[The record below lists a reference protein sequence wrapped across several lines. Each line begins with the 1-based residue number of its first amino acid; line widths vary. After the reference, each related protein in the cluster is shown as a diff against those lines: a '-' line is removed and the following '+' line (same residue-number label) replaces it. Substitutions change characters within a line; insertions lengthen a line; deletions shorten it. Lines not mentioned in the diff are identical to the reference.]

1 MESTVTKFANFIG
14 KSTDI
19 SISNAAFHSAKL
31 IVADCLGAI
40 IGGMAEPEIRALAE
54 SEGANSKNLFQ
65 ILSTA
70 EKVNDETVSF
80 LFGTAGTV
88 LEMDEGHQFAKGHPG
103 MHVFPA
109 LLAAARNSEISG
121 EGFLRA
127 FIIGYDVGARIGLAS
142 NLNPNMHPHGTWGG
156 LGAAASLAALHN
168 MDTQQANEYLNIVS
182 SLTLATSRK
191 TMLEGATVRNSYTG
205 VSNKMAHVGLSLL
218 KAGFSGESDGI
229 KSIFDGVVSSRFDSK
244 SAFEL
249 IGKRF
254 EVSRNYFKLHAC
266 CRYNHAALDALWK
279 IIEQHSEVKNINQIE
294 KIEVQSYNLAAELKD
309 QNPRNV
315 LACKFSVPFAIATTL
330 ANLDS
335 GVLSFTENMRT
346 NKNIQNL
353 CQKVTIVE
361 DTNMTGKLP
370 NLRPADVYIQ
380 MANGST
386 FKAQVTTN
394 RGDWQDP
401 YSEEELKQKFI
412 SLTTRL
418 WSQKKALNVY
428 SKSMKLE
435 KIPLDDLINS
445 IIN

>member
-1 MESTVTKFANFIG
+1 MESVVKEFANFIE
-14 KSTDI
+14 KSADI
-19 SISNAAFHSAKL
+19 EIPNATLHSAKL

-40 IGGMAEPEIRALAE
+40 VGGMAEPEIRMLAE
-54 SEGANSKNLFQ
+54 SKGDNVFE
-65 ILSTA
+65 ILDGTKRVA
-70 EKVNDETVSF
+70 DETISF

-103 MHVFPA
+103 MHIFPA
-109 LLAAARNSEISG
+109 LLAAARNREFSG
-121 EGFLRA
+121 EEFLRA

-156 LGAAASLAALHN
+156 LGAAAGLAVMNKMNA
-168 MDTQQANEYLNIVS
+168 QEASEYLNIVS

-191 TMLEGATVRNSYTG
+191 TMLEGATVRNSYAG
-205 VSNKMAHVGLSLL
+205 VSNKMAHVGLMLL
-218 KAGFSGESDGI
+218 KAGFTGEQDGI
-229 KSIFDGVVSSRFDSK
+229 KSIFGSVVSNKFDDK
-244 SAFEL
+244 RAVEL
-249 IGKRF
+249 LGKRF

-335 GVLSFTENMRT
+335 GVLSFTEHMRT

>member
-14 KSTDI
+14 KSADI
-19 SISNAAFHSAKL
+19 EIPDAALHSAKL

-40 IGGMAEPEIRALAE
+40 VGGMAEPEIRMLAE
-54 SEGANSKNLFQ
+54 SESENLFE
-65 ILSTA
+65 ILDKA
-70 EKVNDETVSF
+70 KKVTDESISF

-109 LLAAARNSEISG
+109 LLAAARNKGFSG
-121 EGFLRA
+121 EEFLRA

-142 NLNPNMHPHGTWGG
+142 NLNPKMHPHGTWGG
-156 LGAAASLAALHN
+156 LGAAASLAVLNKMNAHE
-168 MDTQQANEYLNIVS
+168 AREYLNIVS

-205 VSNKMAHVGLSLL
+205 ISNKMAHVGLMLL
-218 KAGFSGESDGI
+218 KAGFTGENDGI
-229 KSIFDGVVSSRFDSK
+229 KSIFHGVASNKFDYK
-244 SAFEL
+244 SAVEL
-249 IGKRF
+249 LGKRF

-279 IIEQHSEVKNINQIE
+279 IIEQNNEVKNINQIK
-294 KIEVQSYNLAAELKD
+294 KIEVQSYNLAAELSD

-315 LACKFSVPFAIATTL
+315 LACKFSIPFAISTTL
-330 ANLDS
+330 VNLDS
-335 GVLSFTENMRT
+335 GVLSFTEIMRT

-361 DTNMTGKLP
+361 DTNMTKKTP
-370 NLRPADVYIQ
+370 DLRPADVHVL
-380 MANGST
+380 MENGST
-386 FKAQVTTN
+386 FKAKVTTN

-412 SLTTRL
+412 SLTTRI

-428 SKSMKLE
+428 SKSIKLE

>member
-1 MESTVTKFANFIG
+1 MESVVKKFANFIE
-14 KSTDI
+14 KSADI
-19 SISNAAFHSAKL
+19 EIPNATLHSAKL

-40 IGGMAEPEIRALAE
+40 VGGMAEPEIRMLAE
-54 SEGANSKNLFQ
+54 SKGDNVFE
-65 ILSTA
+65 IL
-70 EKVNDETVSF
+70 DETKKVTDETISF
-80 LFGTAGTV
+80 LFGMAGTV

-103 MHVFPA
+103 MHIFPA
-109 LLAAARNSEISG
+109 LLAAARNREFSG
-121 EGFLRA
+121 EEFLRA

-156 LGAAASLAALHN
+156 LGAAAGLAVMNKMNA
-168 MDTQQANEYLNIVS
+168 QEASEYLNIVS

-191 TMLEGATVRNSYTG
+191 TMLEGATVRNSYAG
-205 VSNKMAHVGLSLL
+205 VSNKMAHVGLMLL
-218 KAGFSGESDGI
+218 KAGFTGEQDGI
-229 KSIFDGVVSSRFDSK
+229 KSIFGSVVSNKFDDK
-244 SAFEL
+244 SAVEL
-249 IGKRF
+249 LGKRF

-309 QNPRNV
+309 KNPRNV

-335 GVLSFTENMRT
+335 GVLSFTESMRT

-361 DTNMTGKLP
+361 DINMTGKLP

>member
-1 MESTVTKFANFIG
+1 MESVVKEFANFIE
-14 KSTDI
+14 KSADI
-19 SISNAAFHSAKL
+19 EIPNATLHSAKL

-40 IGGMAEPEIRALAE
+40 VGGMAEPEIRMLAE
-54 SEGANSKNLFQ
+54 SKGDNVFE
-65 ILSTA
+65 ILDGTKRVA
-70 EKVNDETVSF
+70 DETISF

-103 MHVFPA
+103 MHIFPA
-109 LLAAARNSEISG
+109 LLAAARNREFSG
-121 EGFLRA
+121 EEFLRA

-142 NLNPNMHPHGTWGG
+142 NLNTNMHPHGTWGG
-156 LGAAASLAALHN
+156 LGAAAGLAVMNKMNA
-168 MDTQQANEYLNIVS
+168 QEASEYLNIVS

-191 TMLEGATVRNSYTG
+191 TMLEGATVRNSYAG
-205 VSNKMAHVGLSLL
+205 VSNKMAHVGLMLL
-218 KAGFSGESDGI
+218 KAGFTGEQDGI
-229 KSIFDGVVSSRFDSK
+229 KSIFGSVVSNKFDDK
-244 SAFEL
+244 RAVEL
-249 IGKRF
+249 LGKRF

-335 GVLSFTENMRT
+335 GVLSFTEHMRT

>member
-1 MESTVTKFANFIG
+1 MESVVKEFANFIE
-14 KSTDI
+14 KSADI
-19 SISNAAFHSAKL
+19 EIPNATLHSAKL

-40 IGGMAEPEIRALAE
+40 VGGMAEPEIRMLAE
-54 SEGANSKNLFQ
+54 SKGDNVFE
-65 ILSTA
+65 ILDGTKRVA
-70 EKVNDETVSF
+70 DETISF
-80 LFGTAGTV
+80 LFGSAGTV

-103 MHVFPA
+103 MHIFPA
-109 LLAAARNSEISG
+109 LLAAARNRELSG
-121 EGFLRA
+121 EEFLRA

-156 LGAAASLAALHN
+156 LGAAAGLAVMNKMNA
-168 MDTQQANEYLNIVS
+168 QEASEYLNIVS

-205 VSNKMAHVGLSLL
+205 VSNKMAHVGLMLL
-218 KAGFSGESDGI
+218 KAGFTGEQDGI
-229 KSIFDGVVSSRFDSK
+229 KSIFGSVVSNKFNDK
-244 SAFEL
+244 SAVEL
-249 IGKRF
+249 LGKRF

-279 IIEQHSEVKNINQIE
+279 IIEQHSEVKNINQIK

>member
-1 MESTVTKFANFIG
+1 MESTVTKFANFIE

-19 SISNAAFHSAKL
+19 EIPDSTLHSAKL

-40 IGGMAEPEIRALAE
+40 VGGMAEPEIRMLAE
-54 SEGANSKNLFQ
+54 SKGENLFE
-65 ILSTA
+65 ILDNNKKAT
-70 EKVNDETVSF
+70 DESISF

-109 LLAAARNSEISG
+109 LLAAARNKGFSG
-121 EGFLRA
+121 EEFLRA

-142 NLNPNMHPHGTWGG
+142 NLNPKMHPHGTWGG
-156 LGAAASLAALHN
+156 LGAAASLAVLNKMNAR
-168 MDTQQANEYLNIVS
+168 DASEYLNIVS

-205 VSNKMAHVGLSLL
+205 ISNKMAHVGLMLL
-218 KAGFSGESDGI
+218 RAGFNGEQDGI
-229 KSIFDGVVSSRFDSK
+229 KSIFEGVASNKFDDK
-244 SAFEL
+244 SAVEL
-249 IGKRF
+249 LGKRF

-279 IIEQHSEVKNINQIE
+279 IIEQHSEVKSINEIK
-294 KIEVQSYNLAAELKD
+294 KIEVQSYNLAAELSD

-315 LACKFSVPFAIATTL
+315 LACKFSIPFAISTTL
-330 ANLDS
+330 VNLDS
-335 GVLSFTENMRT
+335 GVLSFTEIMRT

-361 DTNMTGKLP
+361 DTNMTEKTP
-370 NLRPADVYIQ
+370 DLRPADVHVL
-380 MANGST
+380 MENGST

-428 SKSMKLE
+428 SKSIKLE

>member
-1 MESTVTKFANFIG
+1 MESVVKEFANFIE
-14 KSTDI
+14 KSADI
-19 SISNAAFHSAKL
+19 EIPNATLHSTKL

-40 IGGMAEPEIRALAE
+40 VGGMAEPEIRMLAE
-54 SEGANSKNLFQ
+54 SKGDNVFE
-65 ILSTA
+65 ILDGTKRVA
-70 EKVNDETVSF
+70 DETISF

-103 MHVFPA
+103 MHIFPA
-109 LLAAARNSEISG
+109 LLAAARNREFSG
-121 EGFLRA
+121 EEFLRA

-142 NLNPNMHPHGTWGG
+142 NLNTNMHPHGTWGG
-156 LGAAASLAALHN
+156 LGAAAGLAVMNKMNA
-168 MDTQQANEYLNIVS
+168 QEASEYLNIVS

-205 VSNKMAHVGLSLL
+205 VSNKMAHVGLMLL
-218 KAGFSGESDGI
+218 KAGFTGEQDGI
-229 KSIFDGVVSSRFDSK
+229 KSIFGSVVSNKFDDK
-244 SAFEL
+244 RAVEL
-249 IGKRF
+249 LGKRF

-309 QNPRNV
+309 KNPRNV

-353 CQKVTIVE
+353 CQKVTIIE

>member
-1 MESTVTKFANFIG
+1 MESVVKEFANFIE
-14 KSTDI
+14 KSADI
-19 SISNAAFHSAKL
+19 EIPNATLHSAKL

-40 IGGMAEPEIRALAE
+40 VGGMAEPEIRMLAE
-54 SEGANSKNLFQ
+54 SKGDNVFE
-65 ILSTA
+65 ILDGTKRVA
-70 EKVNDETVSF
+70 DETISF

-88 LEMDEGHQFAKGHPG
+88 LEIDEGHQFAKGHPG
-103 MHVFPA
+103 MHIFPA
-109 LLAAARNSEISG
+109 LLAAARNRELSG
-121 EGFLRA
+121 EEFLRA

-156 LGAAASLAALHN
+156 LGAAAGLAVMNKMNA
-168 MDTQQANEYLNIVS
+168 QEASEYLNIVS

-205 VSNKMAHVGLSLL
+205 VSNKMAHVGLMLL
-218 KAGFSGESDGI
+218 KAGFTGEQDGI
-229 KSIFDGVVSSRFDSK
+229 KSIFSSVVSNKFDDK
-244 SAFEL
+244 SAVEL
-249 IGKRF
+249 LGKRF

-279 IIEQHSEVKNINQIE
+279 IIGQHSEVKNINQIE

>member
-1 MESTVTKFANFIG
+1 MESVVKEFANFIE
-14 KSTDI
+14 KSADI
-19 SISNAAFHSAKL
+19 EIPNATLHSAKL

-40 IGGMAEPEIRALAE
+40 VGGMAEPEIRMLAE
-54 SEGANSKNLFQ
+54 SKGDNVFE
-65 ILSTA
+65 ILDGTKRVA
-70 EKVNDETVSF
+70 DETISF

-103 MHVFPA
+103 MHIFPA
-109 LLAAARNSEISG
+109 LLAAARNREFSG
-121 EGFLRA
+121 EEFLRA

-156 LGAAASLAALHN
+156 LGAAAGLAVMNKMKARE
-168 MDTQQANEYLNIVS
+168 ASEYLNIVS

-205 VSNKMAHVGLSLL
+205 VSNKMAHVGLMLL
-218 KAGFSGESDGI
+218 KAGFTGEQDGI
-229 KSIFDGVVSSRFDSK
+229 KSIFGSVISNKFDDK
-244 SAFEL
+244 SAVEL
-249 IGKRF
+249 LGKRF

>member
-1 MESTVTKFANFIG
+1 MESVVKEFANFIE
-14 KSTDI
+14 KSADI
-19 SISNAAFHSAKL
+19 EIPNATLHSAKL

-40 IGGMAEPEIRALAE
+40 VGGMAEPEIRMLAE
-54 SEGANSKNLFQ
+54 SKGDNVFE
-65 ILSTA
+65 ILDGTKRVA
-70 EKVNDETVSF
+70 DETISF

-103 MHVFPA
+103 MHIFPA
-109 LLAAARNSEISG
+109 LLAAARNREFSG
-121 EGFLRA
+121 EEFLRA

-156 LGAAASLAALHN
+156 LGAAAGLAVMNKMNARE
-168 MDTQQANEYLNIVS
+168 ASEYLNIVS

-191 TMLEGATVRNSYTG
+191 TMLEGATVRNSYAG
-205 VSNKMAHVGLSLL
+205 VSNKMAHVGLMLL
-218 KAGFSGESDGI
+218 KAGFTGEQDGI
-229 KSIFDGVVSSRFDSK
+229 KSIFGSVVSNKFDDK
-244 SAFEL
+244 SAVEL
-249 IGKRF
+249 LGKRF

>member
-1 MESTVTKFANFIG
+1 MESVVKEFANFIE
-14 KSTDI
+14 KSADI
-19 SISNAAFHSAKL
+19 EIPNATLHSAKL

-40 IGGMAEPEIRALAE
+40 VGGMAEPEIRMLAE
-54 SEGANSKNLFQ
+54 SKGDNVFE
-65 ILSTA
+65 ILDGTKRVA
-70 EKVNDETVSF
+70 DETISF

-103 MHVFPA
+103 MHIFPA
-109 LLAAARNSEISG
+109 LLAAARNREFSG
-121 EGFLRA
+121 EEFLRA

-156 LGAAASLAALHN
+156 LGAAAGLAVMNKMNA
-168 MDTQQANEYLNIVS
+168 QEASEYLNIVS

-191 TMLEGATVRNSYTG
+191 TMLEGATVRNSYAG
-205 VSNKMAHVGLSLL
+205 VSNKMAHVGLMLL
-218 KAGFSGESDGI
+218 KAGFTGEQDGI
-229 KSIFDGVVSSRFDSK
+229 KSIFGSVVSNKFDDK
-244 SAFEL
+244 SAVEL
-249 IGKRF
+249 LGKRF

>member
-1 MESTVTKFANFIG
+1 MESVVKEFANFIE
-14 KSTDI
+14 KSADI
-19 SISNAAFHSAKL
+19 EIPNATLHSAKL

-40 IGGMAEPEIRALAE
+40 VGGMAEPEIRMLAE
-54 SEGANSKNLFQ
+54 SKGDNVFE
-65 ILSTA
+65 ILDGTKRVA
-70 EKVNDETVSF
+70 DETISF

-103 MHVFPA
+103 MHIFPA
-109 LLAAARNSEISG
+109 LLAAARNREFSG
-121 EGFLRA
+121 EEFLRA

-156 LGAAASLAALHN
+156 LGAAAGLAVMNKMNA
-168 MDTQQANEYLNIVS
+168 QEASEYLNIVS

-205 VSNKMAHVGLSLL
+205 VSNKMAHVGLMLL
-218 KAGFSGESDGI
+218 KAGFTGEQDGI
-229 KSIFDGVVSSRFDSK
+229 KSIFGSVVSNKFDDK
-244 SAFEL
+244 SAVEL
-249 IGKRF
+249 LGKRF

-370 NLRPADVYIQ
+370 NLRPANVYIQ

>member
-1 MESTVTKFANFIG
+1 MESTVTKFANFIE

-19 SISNAAFHSAKL
+19 EIPDSTLHSAKL

-40 IGGMAEPEIRALAE
+40 VGGMAEPEIRMLAE
-54 SEGANSKNLFQ
+54 SNGENLFE
-65 ILSTA
+65 ILDNNKKAT
-70 EKVNDETVSF
+70 DESISF

-109 LLAAARNSEISG
+109 LLAAARNKGCSG
-121 EGFLRA
+121 EEFLRA

-142 NLNPNMHPHGTWGG
+142 NLNPKMHPHGTWGG
-156 LGAAASLAALHN
+156 LGAAAGLAVLNKMNAR
-168 MDTQQANEYLNIVS
+168 DASEYLNIVS

-205 VSNKMAHVGLSLL
+205 VSNKMAHVGLMLL
-218 KAGFSGESDGI
+218 KAGFTGEHDGI
-229 KSIFDGVVSSRFDSK
+229 KSIFHGVASNKFDDK
-244 SAFEL
+244 SAVEL
-249 IGKRF
+249 LGKRF

-279 IIEQHSEVKNINQIE
+279 IIEQHSEVKSINEIK
-294 KIEVQSYNLAAELKD
+294 KIEVQSYNLAAELSD

-315 LACKFSVPFAIATTL
+315 LACKFSIPFAISTTL
-330 ANLDS
+330 VNLDS
-335 GVLSFTENMRT
+335 GVLSFTEIMRT

-361 DTNMTGKLP
+361 DTTMTEKTP
-370 NLRPADVYIQ
+370 DLRPADVHVL
-380 MANGST
+380 MENGST

-428 SKSMKLE
+428 SKSIKLE

>member
-1 MESTVTKFANFIG
+1 MESVVKEFANFIE
-14 KSTDI
+14 KSADI
-19 SISNAAFHSAKL
+19 EIPNATLHSAKL

-40 IGGMAEPEIRALAE
+40 VGGMAEPEIRMLAE
-54 SEGANSKNLFQ
+54 SKGDNVFE
-65 ILSTA
+65 IL
-70 EKVNDETVSF
+70 DETKKVTDETISF
-80 LFGTAGTV
+80 LFGMAGTV

-103 MHVFPA
+103 MHIFPA
-109 LLAAARNSEISG
+109 LLAAARNREFSG
-121 EGFLRA
+121 EEFLRA

-156 LGAAASLAALHN
+156 LGAAAGLAVMNKMNA
-168 MDTQQANEYLNIVS
+168 QEASEYLNIVS

-205 VSNKMAHVGLSLL
+205 VSNKMAHVGLMLL
-218 KAGFSGESDGI
+218 KAGFTGEQDGI
-229 KSIFDGVVSSRFDSK
+229 KSIFGSVVSNKFDDK
-244 SAFEL
+244 SAVEL
-249 IGKRF
+249 LGKRF

-309 QNPRNV
+309 KNPRNV

-418 WSQKKALNVY
+418 WSQEKAFNVY

>member
-1 MESTVTKFANFIG
+1 MESVVKEFANFIE
-14 KSTDI
+14 KSADI
-19 SISNAAFHSAKL
+19 EIPNATLHSAKL

-40 IGGMAEPEIRALAE
+40 VGGMAEPEIRMLAE
-54 SEGANSKNLFQ
+54 SKGDNVFE
-65 ILSTA
+65 ILDGTKRVA
-70 EKVNDETVSF
+70 DETISF

-103 MHVFPA
+103 MHIFPA
-109 LLAAARNSEISG
+109 LLAAARNREFSG
-121 EGFLRA
+121 EEFLRA

-156 LGAAASLAALHN
+156 LGAAAGLAVMNKMNA
-168 MDTQQANEYLNIVS
+168 QEASEYLNIVS

-191 TMLEGATVRNSYTG
+191 TMLEGATVRNSYAG
-205 VSNKMAHVGLSLL
+205 VSNKMAHVGLMLL
-218 KAGFSGESDGI
+218 KAGFTGEQDGI
-229 KSIFDGVVSSRFDSK
+229 KSIFGSVVSNKFDDK
-244 SAFEL
+244 RAVEL
-249 IGKRF
+249 LGKRF

>member
-1 MESTVTKFANFIG
+1 MESVVKEFANFIE
-14 KSTDI
+14 KSADI
-19 SISNAAFHSAKL
+19 EIPNATLHSAKL

-40 IGGMAEPEIRALAE
+40 AGGMAEPEIRMLAE
-54 SEGANSKNLFQ
+54 SKGDNVFE
-65 ILSTA
+65 ILDGTKRVA
-70 EKVNDETVSF
+70 DETISF

-103 MHVFPA
+103 MHIFPA
-109 LLAAARNSEISG
+109 LLAAARNREFSG
-121 EGFLRA
+121 EEFLRA

-156 LGAAASLAALHN
+156 LGAAAGLAVMNKMNA
-168 MDTQQANEYLNIVS
+168 QEASEYLNIVS

-205 VSNKMAHVGLSLL
+205 VSNKMAHVGLMLL
-218 KAGFSGESDGI
+218 KAGFTGEQDGI
-229 KSIFDGVVSSRFDSK
+229 KSIFGSVVSNKFDDK
-244 SAFEL
+244 SAVEL
-249 IGKRF
+249 LGKRF

>member
-1 MESTVTKFANFIG
+1 MESVVKEFANFIE
-14 KSTDI
+14 KSADI
-19 SISNAAFHSAKL
+19 EIPNATLHSAKL

-40 IGGMAEPEIRALAE
+40 VGGMAEPEIRMLAE
-54 SEGANSKNLFQ
+54 SKGDNVFE
-65 ILSTA
+65 ILDGTKRVA
-70 EKVNDETVSF
+70 DETISF

-103 MHVFPA
+103 MHIFPA
-109 LLAAARNSEISG
+109 LLAAARNREFSG
-121 EGFLRA
+121 EEFLRA

-142 NLNPNMHPHGTWGG
+142 NLNTNMHPHGTWGG
-156 LGAAASLAALHN
+156 LGAAAGLAVMNKMNA
-168 MDTQQANEYLNIVS
+168 QEASEYLNIVS

-205 VSNKMAHVGLSLL
+205 VSNKMAHVGLMLL
-218 KAGFSGESDGI
+218 KAGFTGEQDGI
-229 KSIFDGVVSSRFDSK
+229 KSIFGSVVSNKFNDK
-244 SAFEL
+244 SAVEL
-249 IGKRF
+249 LGKRF

-309 QNPRNV
+309 KNPRNV

-418 WSQKKALNVY
+418 WSQEKAFNVY

>member
-1 MESTVTKFANFIG
+1 MESVVKEFANFIE
-14 KSTDI
+14 KSADI
-19 SISNAAFHSAKL
+19 EIPNATLHPAKL

-40 IGGMAEPEIRALAE
+40 VGGMAEPEIRMLAE
-54 SEGANSKNLFQ
+54 SKGDNVFE
-65 ILSTA
+65 ILDGTKRVA
-70 EKVNDETVSF
+70 DETISF

-103 MHVFPA
+103 MHIFPA
-109 LLAAARNSEISG
+109 LLAAARNREFSG
-121 EGFLRA
+121 EEFLRA

-142 NLNPNMHPHGTWGG
+142 NLNTNMHPHGTWGG
-156 LGAAASLAALHN
+156 LGAAAGLAVMNKMNA
-168 MDTQQANEYLNIVS
+168 QEASEYLNIVS

-191 TMLEGATVRNSYTG
+191 TMLEGATVRNSYAG
-205 VSNKMAHVGLSLL
+205 VSNKMAHVGLMLL
-218 KAGFSGESDGI
+218 KAGFTGEQDGI
-229 KSIFDGVVSSRFDSK
+229 KSIFGSVVSNKFDDK
-244 SAFEL
+244 SAVEL
-249 IGKRF
+249 LGKRF

-309 QNPRNV
+309 KNPRNV

-335 GVLSFTENMRT
+335 GVLSFTEHMRT

-386 FKAQVTTN
+386 FKAKVTTN

-418 WSQKKALNVY
+418 WSQEKAFNVY

>member
-1 MESTVTKFANFIG
+1 MESVVKEFANFIE
-14 KSTDI
+14 KSADI
-19 SISNAAFHSAKL
+19 EIPNATLHSAKL

-40 IGGMAEPEIRALAE
+40 VGGMAEPEIRMLAE
-54 SEGANSKNLFQ
+54 SKGDNVFE
-65 ILSTA
+65 ILDGTKRVA
-70 EKVNDETVSF
+70 DETISF

-103 MHVFPA
+103 MHIFPA
-109 LLAAARNSEISG
+109 LLAAARNREFSG
-121 EGFLRA
+121 EEFLRA

-156 LGAAASLAALHN
+156 LGAAAGLAVMNKMNA
-168 MDTQQANEYLNIVS
+168 QEASEYLNIVS

-205 VSNKMAHVGLSLL
+205 VSNKMAHVGLMLL
-218 KAGFSGESDGI
+218 KAGFTGEQDGI
-229 KSIFDGVVSSRFDSK
+229 KSIFGSVVSNKFDDK
-244 SAFEL
+244 RAVEL
-249 IGKRF
+249 LGKRF

-335 GVLSFTENMRT
+335 GVLSFTEHMRT

-370 NLRPADVYIQ
+370 NLRPANVYIQ

-428 SKSMKLE
+428 SKSMRLE

>member
-14 KSTDI
+14 ESADI
-19 SISNAAFHSAKL
+19 EIPDATLHSAKL

-40 IGGMAEPEIRALAE
+40 VGGMAEPEIRMLAE
-54 SEGANSKNLFQ
+54 SESENLFE
-65 ILSTA
+65 ILDKA
-70 EKVNDETVSF
+70 KKVTDESISF

-109 LLAAARNSEISG
+109 LLAAARNKGFSG
-121 EGFLRA
+121 EEFLRA

-142 NLNPNMHPHGTWGG
+142 NLNPKMHPHGTWGG
-156 LGAAASLAALHN
+156 LGAAASLAVLNKMNAHE
-168 MDTQQANEYLNIVS
+168 AREYLNIVS

-205 VSNKMAHVGLSLL
+205 ISNKMAHVGLMLL
-218 KAGFSGESDGI
+218 KAGFTGENDGI
-229 KSIFDGVVSSRFDSK
+229 KSIFNGVASNKFDDK
-244 SAFEL
+244 SAVEL
-249 IGKRF
+249 LGKRF

-279 IIEQHSEVKNINQIE
+279 IIEQNNEVKNINQIK
-294 KIEVQSYNLAAELKD
+294 KIEVQSYNLAAELSD

-315 LACKFSVPFAIATTL
+315 LACKFSIPFAISTTL
-330 ANLDS
+330 VNLDS
-335 GVLSFTENMRT
+335 GVLSFTEIMRT

-361 DTNMTGKLP
+361 DTNMTKKTP
-370 NLRPADVYIQ
+370 DLRPADVHVL
-380 MANGST
+380 MENGST

-412 SLTTRL
+412 SLTTRI

-428 SKSMKLE
+428 SKSIKLE

>member
-1 MESTVTKFANFIG
+1 MESVVKEFANFIE
-14 KSTDI
+14 KSADI
-19 SISNAAFHSAKL
+19 EIPNATLHSAKL

-40 IGGMAEPEIRALAE
+40 VGGMAEPEIRMLAE
-54 SEGANSKNLFQ
+54 SKGDNVFE
-65 ILSTA
+65 ILDGTKRVA
-70 EKVNDETVSF
+70 DETISF

-103 MHVFPA
+103 MHIFPA
-109 LLAAARNSEISG
+109 LLAAARNKEFLG
-121 EGFLRA
+121 EKFLRA

-156 LGAAASLAALHN
+156 LGAAAGLAVMNKMNA
-168 MDTQQANEYLNIVS
+168 QEASEYLNIVS

-205 VSNKMAHVGLSLL
+205 VSNKMAHVGLMLL
-218 KAGFSGESDGI
+218 KAGFTGEQDGI
-229 KSIFDGVVSSRFDSK
+229 KSIFGSVVSNKFDDK
-244 SAFEL
+244 SAVEL
-249 IGKRF
+249 LGKRF

>member
-1 MESTVTKFANFIG
+1 MESVVKKFANFIE
-14 KSTDI
+14 KSADI
-19 SISNAAFHSAKL
+19 EIPNATLHSAKL

-40 IGGMAEPEIRALAE
+40 VGGMAEPEIRMLAE
-54 SEGANSKNLFQ
+54 SKGDNVFE
-65 ILSTA
+65 ILDGTKRVA
-70 EKVNDETVSF
+70 DETISF

-103 MHVFPA
+103 MHIFPA
-109 LLAAARNSEISG
+109 LLAAARNREFSG
-121 EGFLRA
+121 EEFLRA

-142 NLNPNMHPHGTWGG
+142 NLNTNMHPHGTWGG
-156 LGAAASLAALHN
+156 LGAAAGLAVMNKMNA
-168 MDTQQANEYLNIVS
+168 QEASEYLNIVS

-191 TMLEGATVRNSYTG
+191 TMLEGATVRNSYAG
-205 VSNKMAHVGLSLL
+205 VSNKMAHVGLMLL
-218 KAGFSGESDGI
+218 KAGFTGEQDGI
-229 KSIFDGVVSSRFDSK
+229 KSIFGSVVSNKFDDK
-244 SAFEL
+244 SAVEL
-249 IGKRF
+249 LGKRF

-309 QNPRNV
+309 KNPRNV

>member
-40 IGGMAEPEIRALAE
+40 IGGMAEPEIRTLAE

-65 ILSTA
+65 ILSAA

-156 LGAAASLAALHN
+156 LGAAASLATLHN

-218 KAGFSGESDGI
+218 KAGFTGESDGI

-254 EVSRNYFKLHAC
+254 EVNRNYFKLHAC

-279 IIEQHSEVKNINQIE
+279 LIENHKELKSLALIKEI
-294 KIEVQSYNLAAELKD
+294 KIRSYNLAAELKD

-315 LACKFSVPFAIATTL
+315 LACKFSVPFAISTTL
-330 ANLDS
+330 VNLDS
-335 GVLSFTENMRT
+335 GVLSFTEAMRT
-346 NKNIQNL
+346 NKKIQKL
-353 CQKVTIVE
+353 CQKVVIEE
-361 DTNMTGKLP
+361 DPLMTQKTP
-370 NLRPADVYIQ
+370 DLRPAHVTISMED
-380 MANGST
+380 GTT
-386 FKAQVTTN
+386 FEASVTTN

-401 YSEEELKQKFI
+401 YSEKDLQEKFL
-412 SLTTRL
+412 SLATRL
-418 WSQKKALNVY
+418 WNKEKALNVY
-428 SKSMKLE
+428 SQSMSLE
-435 KIPLDDLINS
+435 KIPLNTFIKS

>member
-1 MESTVTKFANFIG
+1 MESVVKEFANFIE
-14 KSTDI
+14 KSADI
-19 SISNAAFHSAKL
+19 EIPNATLHSAKL

-40 IGGMAEPEIRALAE
+40 VGGMAEPEIRMLAE
-54 SEGANSKNLFQ
+54 SKGDNVFE
-65 ILSTA
+65 ILDGTKRVA
-70 EKVNDETVSF
+70 DETISF

-103 MHVFPA
+103 MHIFPA
-109 LLAAARNSEISG
+109 LLAAARNREFSG
-121 EGFLRA
+121 EEFLRA

-142 NLNPNMHPHGTWGG
+142 NLNTNMHPHGTWGG
-156 LGAAASLAALHN
+156 LGAAAGLAVMNKMNA
-168 MDTQQANEYLNIVS
+168 QEASEYLNIVS

-205 VSNKMAHVGLSLL
+205 VSNKMAHVGLMLL
-218 KAGFSGESDGI
+218 KAGFTGEQDGI
-229 KSIFDGVVSSRFDSK
+229 KSIFGSVVSNKFDDK
-244 SAFEL
+244 SAVEL
-249 IGKRF
+249 LGKRF

>member
-1 MESTVTKFANFIG
+1 MESVVKEFANFIE
-14 KSTDI
+14 KSADI
-19 SISNAAFHSAKL
+19 EIPNATLHSAKL

-40 IGGMAEPEIRALAE
+40 VGGMAEPEIRMLAE
-54 SEGANSKNLFQ
+54 SKGDNVFE
-65 ILSTA
+65 ILDGTKRVA
-70 EKVNDETVSF
+70 DETISF

-103 MHVFPA
+103 MHIFPA
-109 LLAAARNSEISG
+109 LLAAARNREFSG
-121 EGFLRA
+121 EEFLRA

-142 NLNPNMHPHGTWGG
+142 NLNTNMHPHGTWGG
-156 LGAAASLAALHN
+156 LGAAAGLAVMNKMNA
-168 MDTQQANEYLNIVS
+168 QEASEYLNIVS

-191 TMLEGATVRNSYTG
+191 TMLEGATVRNSYAG
-205 VSNKMAHVGLSLL
+205 VSNKMAHVGLMLL
-218 KAGFSGESDGI
+218 KAGFTGEQDGI
-229 KSIFDGVVSSRFDSK
+229 KSIFGSVVSNKFDDK
-244 SAFEL
+244 RAVEL
-249 IGKRF
+249 LGKRF

-309 QNPRNV
+309 KNPRNV

-370 NLRPADVYIQ
+370 NLRPANVYIQ
-380 MANGST
+380 MENGST

-418 WSQKKALNVY
+418 WSQEKAFNVY

>member
-1 MESTVTKFANFIG
+1 MESVVKEFANFIE
-14 KSTDI
+14 KSADI
-19 SISNAAFHSAKL
+19 EIPNATLHSAKL

-40 IGGMAEPEIRALAE
+40 VGGMAEPEIRMLAE
-54 SEGANSKNLFQ
+54 SKGDNVFE
-65 ILSTA
+65 ILDGTKRVA
-70 EKVNDETVSF
+70 DETISF

-103 MHVFPA
+103 MHIFPA
-109 LLAAARNSEISG
+109 LLAAARNREFSG
-121 EGFLRA
+121 EEFLRA

-156 LGAAASLAALHN
+156 LGAAAGLAVMNKMNA
-168 MDTQQANEYLNIVS
+168 QEASEYLNIVS

-205 VSNKMAHVGLSLL
+205 VSNKMAHVGLMLL
-218 KAGFSGESDGI
+218 KAGFTGEQDGI
-229 KSIFDGVVSSRFDSK
+229 KSIFGSVVSNKFDDK
-244 SAFEL
+244 SAVEL
-249 IGKRF
+249 LGKRF

-401 YSEEELKQKFI
+401 YSEDELKQKFI

-428 SKSMKLE
+428 SKSMELE

>member
-1 MESTVTKFANFIG
+1 MESVVKEFANFIE
-14 KSTDI
+14 KSADI
-19 SISNAAFHSAKL
+19 EIPNATLHSAKL

-40 IGGMAEPEIRALAE
+40 VGGMAEPEIRMLAE
-54 SEGANSKNLFQ
+54 SKGDNVFE
-65 ILSTA
+65 ILDGTKRVA
-70 EKVNDETVSF
+70 DETISF

-103 MHVFPA
+103 MHIFPA
-109 LLAAARNSEISG
+109 LLAAARNREFSG
-121 EGFLRA
+121 EEFLRA

-142 NLNPNMHPHGTWGG
+142 NLNTNMHPHGTWGG
-156 LGAAASLAALHN
+156 LGAAAGLAVMNKMNA
-168 MDTQQANEYLNIVS
+168 QEASEYLNIVS

-191 TMLEGATVRNSYTG
+191 TMLEGATVRNSYAG
-205 VSNKMAHVGLSLL
+205 VSNKMAHVGLMLL
-218 KAGFSGESDGI
+218 KAGFTGEQDGI
-229 KSIFDGVVSSRFDSK
+229 KSIFGSVVSNKFDDK
-244 SAFEL
+244 SAVEL
-249 IGKRF
+249 LGKRF

>member
-1 MESTVTKFANFIG
+1 MESVVKEFANFIE
-14 KSTDI
+14 KSADI
-19 SISNAAFHSAKL
+19 EIPNATLHSAKL

-40 IGGMAEPEIRALAE
+40 VGGMAEPEIRMLAE
-54 SEGANSKNLFQ
+54 SKGDNVFE
-65 ILSTA
+65 ILDGTKRVA
-70 EKVNDETVSF
+70 DETISF

-103 MHVFPA
+103 MHIFPA
-109 LLAAARNSEISG
+109 LLAAARNREFSG
-121 EGFLRA
+121 EEFLRA

-156 LGAAASLAALHN
+156 LGAAAGLAVMNKMNA
-168 MDTQQANEYLNIVS
+168 QEASEYLNIVS

-205 VSNKMAHVGLSLL
+205 VSNKMAHVGLMLL
-218 KAGFSGESDGI
+218 KAGFTGEQDGI
-229 KSIFDGVVSSRFDSK
+229 KSIFGSVVSNKFDDK
-244 SAFEL
+244 SAVEL
-249 IGKRF
+249 LGKRF

-309 QNPRNV
+309 KTPRNV

>member
-1 MESTVTKFANFIG
+1 MESVVKEFANFIE
-14 KSTDI
+14 KSADI
-19 SISNAAFHSAKL
+19 EIPNATLHSAKL
-31 IVADCLGAI
+31 IIADCLGAI
-40 IGGMAEPEIRALAE
+40 VGGMAEPEIRMLAE
-54 SEGANSKNLFQ
+54 SKGDNVFE
-65 ILSTA
+65 ILDGTKRVA
-70 EKVNDETVSF
+70 DETISF

-103 MHVFPA
+103 MHIFPA
-109 LLAAARNSEISG
+109 LLAAARNREFSG
-121 EGFLRA
+121 EEFLRA

-156 LGAAASLAALHN
+156 LGAAAGLAVMNKMNA
-168 MDTQQANEYLNIVS
+168 QEASEYLNIVS

-205 VSNKMAHVGLSLL
+205 VSNKMAHVGLMLL
-218 KAGFSGESDGI
+218 KAGFTGEQDGI
-229 KSIFDGVVSSRFDSK
+229 KSIFGSVVSNKFDDK
-244 SAFEL
+244 SAVEL
-249 IGKRF
+249 LGKRF

>member
-1 MESTVTKFANFIG
+1 MESVVKEFANFIE
-14 KSTDI
+14 KSADI
-19 SISNAAFHSAKL
+19 EIPNATLHSAKL

-40 IGGMAEPEIRALAE
+40 VGGMAEPEIRMLAE
-54 SEGANSKNLFQ
+54 SKGDNVFEVLDGTKRVA
-65 ILSTA
+65 
-70 EKVNDETVSF
+70 DETISF

-103 MHVFPA
+103 MHIFPA
-109 LLAAARNSEISG
+109 LLAAARNREFSG
-121 EGFLRA
+121 EEFLRA

-156 LGAAASLAALHN
+156 LGAAAGLAVMNKMNARE
-168 MDTQQANEYLNIVS
+168 ASEYLNIVS

-205 VSNKMAHVGLSLL
+205 VSNKMAHVGLMLL
-218 KAGFSGESDGI
+218 KAGFTGEQDGI
-229 KSIFDGVVSSRFDSK
+229 KSIFGSVVSNKFDDK
-244 SAFEL
+244 SAVEL
-249 IGKRF
+249 LGKRF

-294 KIEVQSYNLAAELKD
+294 KIEVRSYNLAAELKD

>member
-14 KSTDI
+14 KSADI
-19 SISNAAFHSAKL
+19 EIPDATLHSAKL

-40 IGGMAEPEIRALAE
+40 VGGMAEPEIRMLAE
-54 SEGANSKNLFQ
+54 SESENLFE
-65 ILSTA
+65 ILDKA
-70 EKVNDETVSF
+70 KKVTDESISF

-109 LLAAARNSEISG
+109 LLAAARNKGFSG
-121 EGFLRA
+121 EEFLRA

-142 NLNPNMHPHGTWGG
+142 NLNPKMHPHGTWGG
-156 LGAAASLAALHN
+156 LGAAASLAVLNKMNAHE
-168 MDTQQANEYLNIVS
+168 AREYLNIVS

-205 VSNKMAHVGLSLL
+205 ISNKMAHVGLMLL
-218 KAGFSGESDGI
+218 KAGFTGENDGI
-229 KSIFDGVVSSRFDSK
+229 KSIFHGVASNKFDDK
-244 SAFEL
+244 SAVEL
-249 IGKRF
+249 LGKRF

-279 IIEQHSEVKNINQIE
+279 IIEQHSEVKNINQIK
-294 KIEVQSYNLAAELKD
+294 KIEVQSYNLAAELSD

-315 LACKFSVPFAIATTL
+315 LACKFSIPFAISTTL
-330 ANLDS
+330 VNLDS
-335 GVLSFTENMRT
+335 GVLSFTEIMRT

-361 DTNMTGKLP
+361 DTNMTKKTP
-370 NLRPADVYIQ
+370 DLRPADVHVL
-380 MANGST
+380 MENGST

-428 SKSMKLE
+428 SKSIKLE

>member
-1 MESTVTKFANFIG
+1 MESVVKKFANFIE
-14 KSTDI
+14 KSADI
-19 SISNAAFHSAKL
+19 EIPNATLHSAKL

-40 IGGMAEPEIRALAE
+40 VGGMAEPEIRMLAE
-54 SEGANSKNLFQ
+54 SKGDNVFE
-65 ILSTA
+65 ILDGTKRVA
-70 EKVNDETVSF
+70 DETISF

-103 MHVFPA
+103 MHIFPA
-109 LLAAARNSEISG
+109 LLAAARNREFSG
-121 EGFLRA
+121 EEFLRA

-156 LGAAASLAALHN
+156 LGAAAGLAVMNKMNA
-168 MDTQQANEYLNIVS
+168 QEASEYLNIVS

-191 TMLEGATVRNSYTG
+191 TMLEGATVRNSYAG
-205 VSNKMAHVGLSLL
+205 VSNKMAHVGLMLL
-218 KAGFSGESDGI
+218 KAGFTGEQDGI
-229 KSIFDGVVSSRFDSK
+229 KSIFGSVVSNKFDDK
-244 SAFEL
+244 SAVEL
-249 IGKRF
+249 LGKRF

-380 MANGST
+380 MANGSA

>member
-1 MESTVTKFANFIG
+1 MESVVKKFANFIE
-14 KSTDI
+14 KSAEI
-19 SISNAAFHSAKL
+19 EIPNATLHSAKL

-40 IGGMAEPEIRALAE
+40 VGGMAEPEIRMLAE
-54 SEGANSKNLFQ
+54 SKGDNVFE
-65 ILSTA
+65 ILDGTKRVA
-70 EKVNDETVSF
+70 DETISF

-103 MHVFPA
+103 MHIFPA
-109 LLAAARNSEISG
+109 LLAAARNREFSG
-121 EGFLRA
+121 EEFLRA

-142 NLNPNMHPHGTWGG
+142 NLNTNMHPHGTWGG
-156 LGAAASLAALHN
+156 LGAAAGLAVMNKMNA
-168 MDTQQANEYLNIVS
+168 QEASEYLNIVS

-205 VSNKMAHVGLSLL
+205 VSNKMAHVGLMLL
-218 KAGFSGESDGI
+218 KAGFTGEQDGI
-229 KSIFDGVVSSRFDSK
+229 KSIFGSVVSNEFDDN
-244 SAFEL
+244 SAVEL
-249 IGKRF
+249 LGKRF
-254 EVSRNYFKLHAC
+254 EVGRNYFKLHAC

-370 NLRPADVYIQ
+370 NLRPANVYIQ
-380 MANGST
+380 MVNGST

-394 RGDWQDP
+394 KGDWQDP

>member
-1 MESTVTKFANFIG
+1 MESVVKKFANFIE
-14 KSTDI
+14 KSAEI
-19 SISNAAFHSAKL
+19 EIPNATLHSAKL

-40 IGGMAEPEIRALAE
+40 VGGMAEPEIRMLAE
-54 SEGANSKNLFQ
+54 SKGDNVFE
-65 ILSTA
+65 ILDGTKRVA
-70 EKVNDETVSF
+70 DETISF

-103 MHVFPA
+103 MHIFPA
-109 LLAAARNSEISG
+109 LLAAARNREFSG
-121 EGFLRA
+121 EEFLRA

-142 NLNPNMHPHGTWGG
+142 NLNTNMHPHGTWGG
-156 LGAAASLAALHN
+156 LGAAAGLAVMNKMNARE
-168 MDTQQANEYLNIVS
+168 ASEYLNIVS

-191 TMLEGATVRNSYTG
+191 TMLEGATVRNSYAG
-205 VSNKMAHVGLSLL
+205 VSNKMAHVGLMLL
-218 KAGFSGESDGI
+218 KAGFTGEQDGI
-229 KSIFDGVVSSRFDSK
+229 KSIFGSVVSNKFDDK
-244 SAFEL
+244 SAVEL
-249 IGKRF
+249 LGKRF

>member
-1 MESTVTKFANFIG
+1 MESVVKKFANFIE
-14 KSTDI
+14 KSADI
-19 SISNAAFHSAKL
+19 EIPNATLHSAKL

-40 IGGMAEPEIRALAE
+40 VGGMAEPEIRMLAE
-54 SEGANSKNLFQ
+54 SKGDNVFE
-65 ILSTA
+65 ILDGTKRVA
-70 EKVNDETVSF
+70 DETISF
-80 LFGTAGTV
+80 LFGMAGTV

-103 MHVFPA
+103 MHIFPA
-109 LLAAARNSEISG
+109 LLAAARNREFSG
-121 EGFLRA
+121 EEFLRA

-142 NLNPNMHPHGTWGG
+142 NLNTNMHPHGTWGG
-156 LGAAASLAALHN
+156 LGAAAGLAVMNKMNA
-168 MDTQQANEYLNIVS
+168 QEASEYLNIVS

-191 TMLEGATVRNSYTG
+191 TMLEGATVRNSYAG
-205 VSNKMAHVGLSLL
+205 VSNKMAHVGLMLL
-218 KAGFSGESDGI
+218 KAGFTGEQDGI
-229 KSIFDGVVSSRFDSK
+229 KSIFGSVVSNKFNDK
-244 SAFEL
+244 SAVEL
-249 IGKRF
+249 LGKRF

-309 QNPRNV
+309 KNPRNV

-335 GVLSFTENMRT
+335 GVLSFTEHMRT

-370 NLRPADVYIQ
+370 NLRPANVYIQ
-380 MANGST
+380 MENGST

-394 RGDWQDP
+394 KGDWQDP

-418 WSQKKALNVY
+418 WSQEKAFNVY